1 MVIKNLYNNGSIFFC
16 NCRRKTLKN
25 KTLSIRETMFAQIA
39 DKMLFEQAKS
49 YAYAYMD
56 EANRRRVFPDNEAID
71 KLAVFDEPLSQ
82 DPSLAAEIL
91 KLLDEVGSPATV
103 AQTGGRYFGF
113 VCGGAVPAAL
123 AARWL
128 SDIWDQNPALNVIS
142 PAVAKLEQVCEQ
154 WVRDLLG
161 LPSGTVAGFVSGTS
175 IATMCGLAA
184 GRYSILKDQ
193 GWDVNANGL
202 FGAPPVRVVVSQQ
215 AHGTVFK
222 ALALLGLGRDRV
234 ELIPA
239 DSEGRLDTAHLPK
252 LDSSTLVILQAG
264 NVNSG
269 SFDDFE
275 QICGLAQSAGAWVHI
290 DGAFGLWAAASPNK
304 KYLTKGIEKADSWS
318 VDGHKTLNTP
328 YDCGIILCKNRDA
341 LVASMQA
348 TGAYIQYGENR
359 DSMLYTPDMSR
370 RARAVE
376 LWATLRFLGRTGIA
390 ELVDGLCDCAA
401 QFAEQLSAN
410 GFRVLNKVVFN
421 QVLVACDTP
430 AETEATLARIQASGE
445 CWCGGTSWQDKP
457 AIRISVCSWAT
468 TSDDVAR
475 SVQTFIR
482 ARDAVW

>member
-1 MVIKNLYNNGSIFFC
+1 
-16 NCRRKTLKN
+16 
-25 KTLSIRETMFAQIA
+25 MFAQMA

-56 EANRRRVFPDNEAID
+56 QAHRRRVFPDNETIG
-71 KLAVFDEPLSQ
+71 KLAAFDQPVPQ
-82 DPSLAAEIL
+82 YPQLASEIL
-91 KLLDEVGSPATV
+91 ELLDEHGSPATV

-113 VCGGAVPAAL
+113 VCGSAIPAAL

-128 SDIWDQNPALNVIS
+128 ADIWDQNPALNVLS
-142 PAVAKLEQVCEQ
+142 PTVAKLEQVCEK

-161 LPSGTVAGFVSGTS
+161 LPSETVAGFVGGTS

-184 GRYSILKDQ
+184 GRYTILKNQ
-193 GWDVNANGL
+193 GWDVNGDGL
-202 FGAPPVRVVVSQQ
+202 FGAPPIRVVVSQQ

-222 ALALLGLGRDRV
+222 ALALLGLGRNRV

-239 DSEGRLDTAHLPK
+239 DPEGRLDAAFLPK
-252 LDSSTLVILQAG
+252 LDPSSLVILQAG

-275 QICGLAQSAGAWVHI
+275 HICNLAQSAGAWVHI
-290 DGAFGLWAAASPNK
+290 DGAFGLWAAATPNK
-304 KYLTKGIEKADSWS
+304 KHLTQGIEKADSWS

-328 YDCGIILCKNRDA
+328 YDCGIVLCKHRDA

-348 TGAYIQYGENR
+348 TGTYIQYSENR

-376 LWATLRFLGRTGIA
+376 LWATLRFLGRAGVA
-390 ELVDGLCDCAA
+390 ELIEGLCERAT
-401 QFAEQLSAN
+401 QFAEQLAAN
-410 GFRVLNKVVFN
+410 GFRILNEVVFN

-430 AETEATLARIQASGE
+430 AETQATLASIQASGE
-445 CWCGGTSWQDKP
+445 CWCGGTTWQANP

-468 TSDDVAR
+468 TAEDITR
-475 SVQTFIR
+475 SVQAFVK
-482 ARDAVW
+482 ARQAV